1 MVKLTKV
8 VGAGITIGSI
18 YAMVALGFLIIG
30 LLPLNP
36 DLAVK
41 IPILLIVLALCFI
54 AAWLGYVMATAPTR
68 PERQAREENR

>member
-18 YAMVALGFLIIG
+18 AFAAFYVLWFFG
-30 LLPLNP
+30 LLPLSP
-36 DLAVK
+36 ELAVK
-41 IPILLIVLALCFI
+41 IPILMIVLALCFI

-68 PERQAREENR
+68 PERQSREESR